1 MPSARHRRWQLA
13 SIEANMSERGVD
25 DGGAAA
31 TGEGVHVAGAD
42 PTETGR
48 LAHAVA
54 QLEWGRVLQNL
65 GRGHAA
71 ATETGAAGAIPAGV
85 ENLSE
90 DGTLRFE
97 GKDKVNEDASALVP
111 GANDFDAVKLE
122 KLVGEYGSVVKAVE
136 LG

>member
-1 MPSARHRRWQLA
+1 M
-13 SIEANMSERGVD
+13 
-25 DGGAAA
+25 
-31 TGEGVHVAGAD
+31 HVAGAD
-42 PTETGR
+42 PVETGR

-85 ENLSE
+85 ENLSD

-97 GKDKVNEDASALVP
+97 GEHKMNGDNFIRGG
-111 GANDFDAVKLE
+111 GANDFDAAKLE
-122 KLVGEYGSVVKAVE
+122 KLVGEYGPMVKAVE